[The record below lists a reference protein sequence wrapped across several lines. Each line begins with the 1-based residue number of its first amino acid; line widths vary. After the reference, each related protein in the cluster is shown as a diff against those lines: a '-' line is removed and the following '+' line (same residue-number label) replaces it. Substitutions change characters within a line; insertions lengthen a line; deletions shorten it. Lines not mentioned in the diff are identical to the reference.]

1 MEMRDENVDDGV
13 KDDGAAKPEKPPKPP
28 KSPEELAAIALLD
41 RLRSGDGDVKPVGLP
56 LACVVKVVH
65 SFDVPKANERYAM
78 VTVEGGGG
86 RTWRLCVFRGYL
98 EPGMRAL
105 FVSEDAALPM
115 DDARFDRFEVC
126 KLRERVYRF
135 GFGVK
140 ERRRIPS
147 VRRGIYQINC
157 GVLYPLDDFHELLNA
172 RVGDVCAEILHID
185 SAEALHQRVI
195 SPMARKQVFQPPRP
209 PQPKPSR
216 PAGLLDR
223 LRRQRDRFFR

>member
-1 MEMRDENVDDGV
+1 MVDLE
-13 KDDGAAKPEKPPKPP
+13 DDRGCEAEKPKKPE

-56 LACVVKVVH
+56 LACVVKIVD

-78 VTVEGGGG
+78 VTVEGRGG
-86 RTWRLCVFRGYL
+86 RTWRMCVFRGYL

-105 FVSEDAALPM
+105 FVSEGAALPM

-147 VRRGIYQINC
+147 VRRGIYHINC
-157 GVLYPLDDFHELLNA
+157 GVLYPLDDFHELLDA
-172 RVGDVCAEILHID
+172 HVGDVCTEILHID
-185 SAEALHQRVI
+185 SAEDLHLRTL
-195 SPMARKQVFQPPRP
+195 SPAARKQVFQPPRP
-209 PQPKPSR
+209 PQPSR
-216 PAGLLDR
+216 PKGFLAR
-223 LRRQRDRFFR
+223 LKRQRDRSRITND